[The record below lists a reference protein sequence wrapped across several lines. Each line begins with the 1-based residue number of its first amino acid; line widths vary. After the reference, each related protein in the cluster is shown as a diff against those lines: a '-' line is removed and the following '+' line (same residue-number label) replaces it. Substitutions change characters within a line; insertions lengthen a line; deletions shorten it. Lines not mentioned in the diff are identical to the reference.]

1 MKQFSFAAVRILP
14 LIFLMTSC
22 TASPPLIKP
31 VVAQKAASEIQKVCA
46 APFPRNRWQLVHS
59 IETSL
64 AGGHSGMMLGVAV
77 ITPKTRSIRSAMM
90 TIEGL
95 VVFNAECTD
104 DRLTVERAIPP
115 FDADGFARGMMEDIR
130 LMFLYPPGPV
140 HLGKTEADLPICR
153 FENGPERMVDI
164 SFDPETGWTLRG
176 YRSGRLVRTVLAEA
190 DHAMVTTAGEVIP
203 RRMTLTAH
211 GARGY
216 TLNLKLLEARPLTD

>member
-1 MKQFSFAAVRILP
+1 MKRFLFSAGRILL
-14 LIFLMTSC
+14 LILLLASC
-22 TASPPLIKP
+22 AASPPVIKP
-31 VVAQKAASEIQKVCA
+31 VAQKAASEIQKVCA
-46 APFPRNRWQLVHS
+46 APFPRNRWQWVHS

-64 AGGHSGMMLGVAV
+64 AGGHSGMMLGVTV
-77 ITPKTRSIRSAMM
+77 IAPKTRTIRSAMM

-95 VVFNAECTD
+95 VVFNGEYTD

-140 HLGKTEADLPICR
+140 HLGTTEADLPICR

-164 SFDPETGWTLRG
+164 TFDPKTGWTIRG

-190 DHAMVTTAGEVIP
+190 DHAMVSPAGEVIP

-211 GARGY
+211 DSPGY
-216 TLNLKLLEARPLTD
+216 TLHLKLLEARPLTE